1 MYKHTDGFGYPQVS
15 IDVMKILLAI
25 RLMKDPQTVI
35 LPAYQTIKDIAE
47 IDNSIESVLQIAQGI
62 PELNLKLFI
71 KYLYLHYGDS
81 SIFDFLKVITPIS
94 ASQLITIRKEIT
106 TMLVLLPADASVEVF
121 KKTID
126 FNMKNRYINKIIFL
140 TEYNRTDLVQV
151 ILKYNSYSINVYYH
165 VLQPFVPSQILIEL
179 RNVNW
184 TTDYI
189 IITNYYNYI
198 DNTIG
203 SILNKRL
210 SNKLAVI
217 PSNQNFPIQVA
228 ENMHSTMVFRYPIDS
243 FYTLSGNHI
252 PYYWNY
258 TLFGDINRDRVF
270 NAGLC
275 VNVRSHETLVFI
287 YFFIC
292 I

>member
-1 MYKHTDGFGYPQVS
+1 
-15 IDVMKILLAI
+15 
-25 RLMKDPQTVI
+25 MKDPQTVI
-35 LPAYQTIKDIAE
+35 IPAYQTIKDIVQL
-47 IDNSIESVLQIAQGI
+47 DNSIENILQIAQAI

-71 KYLYLHYGDS
+71 KYLYLHYGDT
-81 SIFDFLKVITPIS
+81 SIFDFLRVITPIT
-94 ASQLITIRKEIT
+94 ASQLITIRKEVT
-106 TMLVLLPADASVEVF
+106 TMLVLVPADASIEVF
-121 KKTID
+121 KQTIE
-126 FNMKNRYINKIIFL
+126 FNMKNRYINKIIYFA
-140 TEYNRTDLVQV
+140 EMNRTDIVQS
-151 ILKYNSYSINVYYH
+151 ILQYTGQSINIYYH
-165 VLQPFVPSQILIEL
+165 VLEPYTPAQILIQL

-189 IITNYYNYI
+189 VITNYNNYI

-203 SILNKRL
+203 TILNKRL

-243 FYTLSGNHI
+243 FYTLSGSHI
-252 PYYWNY
+252 PPYWNY

-275 VNVRSHETLVFI
+275 VNVRSHETLVYLYYLYLIIGYSF
-287 YFFIC
+287 
-292 I
+292 